1 MSAAKPDSRAD
12 KTNTKNPLLL
22 TTISALSLVLL
33 LLLMAYISQSFETL
47 EDKLRFQPPNVNK
60 INDDGSFDIEV
71 TEGRTVY
78 VPVYSHIYSAGGQP
92 NLLEATLSIRNSDPD
107 RSILIQSV
115 RYYDSKGQLVEDY
128 LKSSVDLGPLET
140 TSFLIKKRDVRGGS
154 GANFIVVWNAV
165 EPVYEPIIE
174 AVMIGT
180 TDKHGV
186 SFVSPGRALIQRQE

>member
-12 KTNTKNPLLL
+12 KTNSKNPLLL

-60 INDDGSFDIEV
+60 ISDDGSFDIEV
-71 TEGRTVY
+71 TEGQTVY

-92 NLLEATLSIRNSDPD
+92 YLLEATLSIRNSDPD
-107 RSILIQSV
+107 RPILLQSV
-115 RYYDSKGQLVEDY
+115 RYYDSKGQLIEDY
-128 LKSSVDLGPLET
+128 LKSRVNLGPLET
-140 TSFLIKKRDVRGGS
+140 TSFLIKKRDIRGGS

-174 AVMIGT
+174 AVMIGA
-180 TDKHGV
+180 TDKHGL